1 MIGIGIGIGN
11 TEKYDLCGQKMFYN
25 IEVTCLDF
33 LIQFNGLHFA
43 YIRLSMTTKTIEKN
57 KHFMGF
63 VKSMDLGPLGHSTA
77 QGPVQVLQLYML
89 SIHANKRSWHSSKAN
104 TKSEIQ
110 I

>member
-1 MIGIGIGIGN
+1 
-11 TEKYDLCGQKMFYN
+11 
-25 IEVTCLDF
+25 
-33 LIQFNGLHFA
+33 
-43 YIRLSMTTKTIEKN
+43 
-57 KHFMGF
+57 MGF
-63 VKSMDLGPLGHSTA
+63 VKSMDQGPLGHSTA